1 MSSGLEKSIGA
12 RNIFEVYPL
21 GVIEGDKK
29 GGFSVLRVRHRFHKA
44 LEGLE
49 EFKKILVI
57 YLAEGE
63 LRVHKAI
70 LRKIEKDK
78 LYLDYSEELDD
89 MVVIDIKPYFREL
102 DE

>member
-1 MSSGLEKSIGA
+1 MSSGQEKSTGA

-21 GVIEGDKK
+21 GVIEGYKNT
-29 GGFSVLRVRHRFHKA
+29 GFSVLTIKRRFHKA

-49 EFKKILVI
+49 EFEEILVI
-57 YLAEGE
+57 YLLEGE

-70 LRKIEKDK
+70 LRKLEKDK
-78 LYLDYSEELDD
+78 LYLDYSEEING

-102 DE
+102 DD